1 MTESNVRKDFVMP
14 VAVLTI
20 ICLVMAS
27 LLAFTNGVTA
37 PIIEKAEKQA
47 AQQARLE
54 VLPQAA
60 NFERVDIDPEK
71 LPSSVT
77 DVYKATNDTGYAVS
91 VDGDGYGGKKTLK
104 MIVGVDE
111 NGFITDTKV
120 MSHSETPGLGSKVTE
135 PDFKDQFNGL
145 DESGLDGIVTIS
157 GATISSNHYIDT
169 VRDALAA
176 VEIAKEAE

>member
-1 MTESNVRKDFVMP
+1 MSETNIRKEFVMP
-14 VAVLTI
+14 IAVLTI
-20 ICLVMAS
+20 ICLVMAA
-27 LLAFTNGVTA
+27 LLAFTNGVTD
-37 PIIEKAEKQA
+37 PIIKKAEQQA

-60 NFERVDIDPEK
+60 NFERVDIDPAE

-91 VDGDGYGGKKTLK
+91 LDGDGYGGKKTLK

-120 MSHSETPGLGSKVTE
+120 MSHSETPGWDPESRNRTSKTSSTDWMKAASTGSSPFPARRSPPTTTST
-135 PDFKDQFNGL
+135 P
-145 DESGLDGIVTIS
+145 
-157 GATISSNHYIDT
+157 
-169 VRDALAA
+169 
-176 VEIAKEAE
+176 